1 MKRLKSGKY
10 GGFGFDLNIH
20 GAVVGA
26 EYTEIAAKGRPAVW
40 RGGEKISLPVPEEV
54 GEDVTG
60 EAIAIND
67 DGVIIGNVVSADFM
81 DNPGVRWVDDQPEI
95 LSPPEG
101 TVGSSVRAIN
111 AKGEIAG
118 TAQAWLEDGNTSFR
132 VSTPAVWD
140 DAGARLLPVPEGI
153 ASTDAEY
160 VTSFSV
166 AQITDGGLVA
176 ARIDRRH
183 REGAGAQTGIGVIY
197 RDDVPELL
205 DLDEEGKEFRIV
217 DLNDDGLIAGHW
229 ITDPK
234 QPATVALW
242 VDGGPRDLGE
252 LIPAETGLTL
262 VSVRAVNNAGMIAAM
277 ARDADDVLH
286 GVLLIPAR

>member
-1 MKRLKSGKY
+1 
-10 GGFGFDLNIH
+10 
-20 GAVVGA
+20 
-26 EYTEIAAKGRPAVW
+26 
-40 RGGEKISLPVPEEV
+40 
-54 GEDVTG
+54 
-60 EAIAIND
+60 
-67 DGVIIGNVVSADFM
+67 
-81 DNPGVRWVDDQPEI
+81 
-95 LSPPEG
+95 
-101 TVGSSVRAIN
+101 
-111 AKGEIAG
+111 
-118 TAQAWLEDGNTSFR
+118 
-132 VSTPAVWD
+132 
-140 DAGARLLPVPEGI
+140 
-153 ASTDAEY
+153 
-160 VTSFSV
+160 
-166 AQITDGGLVA
+166 
-176 ARIDRRH
+176 
-183 REGAGAQTGIGVIY
+183 VIY